1 MSDYYK
7 INDLHTI
14 LDVSVEQYEADFGKP
29 DKTIDSFYEYNG
41 VCSVLNQCRIYQ
53 KAKRILIITS
63 NKLYVLP
70 FSKIIGYDVINK
82 SLNNKKIMTATTI
95 TSKADTG
102 NLIKRAIIGG
112 VVAGGVGAVIGGVT
126 AQRNTN
132 ITMVE
137 EEDTMSKYMN
147 SSPNLELAIN
157 TDEVVP
163 YYITISFENLKKQL
177 KDFVAILNDIIKNN
191 AESELI
197 DDAEIEECFSKIW
210 STCKSLNIVPYDIS
224 GKTVKELK
232 EEAEQRRYER
242 KNSIQLIV
250 GGLILLAI
258 IIFLYFFVC

>member
-14 LDVSVEQYEADFGKP
+14 LDVSVEQYEVDFGKP
-29 DKTIDSFYEYNG
+29 DKTIDSFHEYNG
-41 VCSVLNQCRIYQ
+41 VCSVLNQCRIYI

-82 SLNNKKIMTATTI
+82 SLNNKIMSATTI

-102 NLIKRAIIGG
+102 NLIKRAVIGG

-147 SSPNLELAIN
+147 SSPYLELAIN

-163 YYITISFENLKKQL
+163 YYITISFENFKKQL
-177 KDFVAILNDIIKNN
+177 RDFVAILNDIIKNN
-191 AESELI
+191 AQSEFI

-232 EEAEQRRYER
+232 EEAE
-242 KNSIQLIV
+242 
-250 GGLILLAI
+250 
-258 IIFLYFFVC
+258 